1 MLQGKYL
8 WYDERVEYIAI
19 VYDTEEP
26 DIVLSIGCEMTI
38 HDIETWMQ
46 LAMDNEPWIA
56 GNPAAPDMYDRSR
69 RH

>member
-1 MLQGKYL
+1 MLQGKYI
-8 WYDERVEYIAI
+8 WHNERKEYIAI

-26 DIVLSIGCEMTI
+26 DIVLSIGCEMTEPA
-38 HDIETWMQ
+38 IEDWVQ

>member
-8 WYDERVEYIAI
+8 WYDERKEYIAV

-26 DIVLSIGCEMTI
+26 DIVLSIGCEMTVRE
-38 HDIETWMQ
+38 IENWMQ
-46 LAMDNEPWIA
+46 LAMDNEPWIE
-56 GNPAAPDMYDRSR
+56 GNLPAPDMYDRSR

>member
-8 WYDERVEYIAI
+8 RHDERKEYIAI
-19 VYDTEEP
+19 VYDAEEP

-38 HDIETWMQ
+38 HAIEDWMQ
-46 LAMDNEPWIA
+46 TAMDNEPWID
-56 GNPAAPDMYDRSR
+56 GNPSAPDMYDRSR